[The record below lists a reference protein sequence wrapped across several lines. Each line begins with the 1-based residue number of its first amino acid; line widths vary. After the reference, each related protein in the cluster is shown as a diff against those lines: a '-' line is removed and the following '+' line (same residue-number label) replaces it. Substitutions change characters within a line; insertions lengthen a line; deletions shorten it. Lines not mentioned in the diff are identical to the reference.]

1 MKLVGK
7 DSFQDC
13 LLTNFCSS
21 DFIVLIYLV
30 WKLSPR
36 ETIQLEVSLS
46 FKQILQLSTSLMM
59 LSSTMDNI
67 IPSLELLFLQE
78 MQLQGEGGRQGIG
91 GGQVFSLEPLSYFKY
106 PRRVYGE
113 GLTFSCY
120 GNHPPNSPL
129 FYIQGLSAGKQQK
142 QVQKQEFPVSGTKKK
157 LLSEKCVIN
166 MTLCK
171 EKYLFL

>member
-78 MQLQGEGGRQGIG
+78 MQLQGEGRRQGIEG
-91 GGQVFSLEPLSYFKY
+91 GRYFPWSLFPILSIPEESMEKALHFHAMEIIHQTLPYSISKVYLQV
-106 PRRVYGE
+106 
-113 GLTFSCY
+113 
-120 GNHPPNSPL
+120 NSKNRCRNRSFL
-129 FYIQGLSAGKQQK
+129 FQGLRK
-142 QVQKQEFPVSGTKKK
+142 
-157 LLSEKCVIN
+157 N
-166 MTLCK
+166 
-171 EKYLFL
+171 Y